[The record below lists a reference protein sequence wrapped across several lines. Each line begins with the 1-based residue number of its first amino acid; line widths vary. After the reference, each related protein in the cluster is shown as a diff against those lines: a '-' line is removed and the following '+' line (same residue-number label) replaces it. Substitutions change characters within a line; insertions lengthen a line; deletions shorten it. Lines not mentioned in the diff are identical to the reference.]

1 MSDLKD
7 LSCEPCSKDT
17 PLLLPHEQE
26 ELLNRLPGWQIVE
39 YNGEKQLERVIKLKN
54 FADAL
59 GLANRIGALA
69 EEEGHHPAILLEYG
83 KVRVN
88 WWTHAIGGLH
98 QNDFIMAAR
107 TDEVADDIG
116 GGKV

>member
-1 MSDLKD
+1 MSNLKD
-7 LSCEPCSKDT
+7 LPCEPCSKDT
-17 PLLLPHEQE
+17 PPLLPHQQK
-26 ELLNRLPGWQIVE
+26 ELLDRLAGWQIVE
-39 YNGEKQLERVIKLKN
+39 YGGEKQLERTIKLKN

-59 GLANRIGALA
+59 GLTNRIGALA
-69 EEEGHHPAILLEYG
+69 EAEGHHPAILLEYG

-107 TDEVADDIG
+107 TNQIASEFG
-116 GGKV
+116 GNR